1 MNWTTLIL
9 MLEEVATHAPELFAD
24 AKKLYDDIVAAMAK
38 KGEAPPADHVAR
50 VAAAAH
56 KAAP

>member
-24 AKKLYDDIVAAMAK
+24 AKKLYDDLVAAMGR
-38 KGEAPPADHVAR
+38 KGVAPPAEHAER
-50 VAAAAH
+50 VAAAAA
-56 KAAP
+56 KAS